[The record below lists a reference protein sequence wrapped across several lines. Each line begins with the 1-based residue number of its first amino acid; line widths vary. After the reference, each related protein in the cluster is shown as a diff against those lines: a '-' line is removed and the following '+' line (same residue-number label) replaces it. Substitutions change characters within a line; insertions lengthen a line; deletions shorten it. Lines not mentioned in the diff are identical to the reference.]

1 VKKLAVAL
9 SALILVS
16 GCQMSQRQNATTG
29 ETETN
34 SATTGAIIGVVS
46 GAIVGLATGKD
57 ADDRKKRALIGATT
71 GGAIGAGVG
80 YYFDKQEAALREE
93 LMNSGVQVKRVGED
107 KLVLIMQNGIG
118 FDSGSDKLSTS
129 IYQTLDGVAK
139 VLVEYPDTQLLIEG
153 HTDSSGSESLNKAL
167 SEKRANSVK
176 AYLQSQKVA
185 ANRLFTE
192 GLGESLPICD
202 NSTKAGRTCN
212 RRVEISIFPAK
223 K

>member
-1 VKKLAVAL
+1 MKKLVVAL

-34 SATTGAIIGVVS
+34 SATKGAIIGVVS

-71 GGAIGAGVG
+71 GGVIGAGVG
-80 YYFDKQEAALREE
+80 YYFDEQEEALRKE
-93 LMNSGVQVKRVGED
+93 LVDSGVQVKRVGED
-107 KLVLIMQNGIG
+107 KLVLIMKNGIG

-129 IYQTLDGVAK
+129 IYQTLNSVAK

-153 HTDSSGSESLNKAL
+153 HTDSSGSESLNQIL

-192 GLGESLPICD
+192 GLGESLPVCD
-202 NSTKAGRTCN
+202 NSTKTGRTCN
-212 RRVEISIFPAK
+212 RRVEISIFPTNK
-223 K
+223 

>member
-1 VKKLAVAL
+1 MRLFLTKTSSRELYVKKLAVAL

-34 SATTGAIIGVVS
+34 SATKGAIIGVVS
-46 GAIVGLATGKD
+46 GAIVGLATSKD
-57 ADDRKKRALIGATT
+57 ADDRRKRALIGATT

-153 HTDSSGSESLNKAL
+153 HTDSSGCLLYTSPSPRD
-167 SEKRANSVK
+167 S
-176 AYLQSQKVA
+176 
-185 ANRLFTE
+185 
-192 GLGESLPICD
+192 
-202 NSTKAGRTCN
+202 
-212 RRVEISIFPAK
+212 
-223 K
+223 